1 MHDVRELQALFGSY
15 LRQQRFRNKPRNL
28 YQPFSYMLGLPAK
41 RLRPTML
48 LMACEMF
55 GTSATKALPQAFAV
69 ELFHNFT
76 LIHDDIMDEAPLRRG
91 RPSVHKK
98 FGASTAILSG
108 DAMLVYAYEYL
119 VKADAKVVSEL
130 LRVFNLCATRV
141 CEGQQ
146 LDMNYEMS
154 NKVTTKDYLIMIELK
169 TAALLAASLQL
180 GAIVGGASPKDSQHL
195 YEFGGQLGVSFQ
207 LRDDLLDAFGESE
220 KIGKQRGG
228 DIVQNK
234 KTFLFLEAMRI
245 ADTKT
250 KTQLTSLYSSKAKSG
265 REKVAAVISIFRK
278 LGIEGITAELID
290 MYHSKAIKNLNKV
303 NAKSKKKEALMQMA
317 ARLLR
322 RES

>member
-1 MHDVRELQALFGSY
+1 
-15 LRQQRFRNKPRNL
+15 
-28 YQPFSYMLGLPAK
+28 
-41 RLRPTML
+41 ML

-245 ADTKT
+245 AEEIV
-250 KTQLTSLYSSKAKSG
+250 G
-265 REKVAAVISIFRK
+265 RFRGAADARNLGDAMRLDRKLETGLDDRGGNRIVAAAGAQRGNLALVIAVGEAETVLRKAGMLEFR
-278 LGIEGITAELID
+278 LGDIGHDFTFRSGVSL
-290 MYHSKAIKNLNKV
+290 S
-303 NAKSKKKEALMQMA
+303 
-317 ARLLR
+317 
-322 RES
+322 